1 MTSPIAPH
9 IPVRKSPDMMDAY
22 LEAGPKFGNI
32 LRQLYDLIHEGH
44 LHDNNLEDAFMKM
57 AQGAFG
63 LGVRFPFTEQ
73 TNYLGEEFCYATCVS
88 IDSEVAHGRSHH
100 RVSRPGAIVSI
111 DAGLAIPYMKT
122 KEHRD
127 IMLHLDAAFT
137 TSVQVSNNWTDGP
150 LKALQAIEKSHP
162 TNTAAIAKII
172 RDTAK
177 EQGAKQVVSLTGH
190 GIGFS
195 LHEAPTIHNAPGEYA
210 PVELFNGLCFCAEP
224 IFVDPGC
231 SDNGSFISP
240 TCIGPDGWVVSTVS
254 GDPASHFETTFG
266 VIDGRIVDLVGI
278 TKWEF

>member
-1 MTSPIAPH
+1 
-9 IPVRKSPDMMDAY
+9 MMKAY
-22 LEAGPKFGNI
+22 LEAGWQFGAI
-32 LRQLYDLIHEGH
+32 LRSLYDIVHENRNSK
-44 LHDNNLEDAFMKM
+44 LDLEATF
-57 AQGAFG
+57 AGAVWNVFG
-63 LGVRFPFTEQ
+63 PEVQFPFVKQ
-73 TNYLGEEFCYATCVS
+73 TNYLGEMFGHAICVS
-88 IDSEVAHGRSHH
+88 ANDEVAHGRSFYKRHI
-100 RVSRPGAIVSI
+100 PGAIISV
-111 DAGLAIPYMKT
+111 DAGIAFPYKD
-122 KEHRD
+122 KL
-127 IMLHLDAAFT
+127 LHLDAAFT
-137 TSVQVSNNWTDGP
+137 TAVNISDNWTHGP
-150 LKALQAIEKSHP
+150 LKALQTIAESRP